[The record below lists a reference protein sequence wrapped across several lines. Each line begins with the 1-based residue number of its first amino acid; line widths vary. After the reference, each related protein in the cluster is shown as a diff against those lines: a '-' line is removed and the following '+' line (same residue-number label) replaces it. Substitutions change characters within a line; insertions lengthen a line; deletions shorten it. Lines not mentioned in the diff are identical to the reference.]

1 LIDLKRRFKELFG
14 AWPRIFRAPGRV
26 NLIGEHTDYNDGFVM
41 PVAIHLSTWV
51 AAAPRLDCKLVVHSE
66 SFSETLVLGDAVEN
80 SWSRY
85 VLGVARVLEGMGCSP
100 FGANLLIHTDLPI
113 GAGLSSSAALEVA
126 VGYALLSLSGM
137 VLELTDLAGACQRA
151 EHEFAGVRCGMMD
164 QMIACHGGAQHA
176 LLLDT
181 RSLEYELLPLPDDV
195 NFVVSN
201 TRVKHDLATTKYNT
215 RRAECE
221 TAARALGRSL
231 RDFSSSDLEKRRME
245 LPENIYRRAR
255 HVVTENARVQ
265 CGAVALNNK
274 NIDQFGRLMYESH
287 RSLRDDYEVS
297 CRELDVMVEIASS
310 LDGVV
315 GARMT
320 GGGFGG
326 CTVNLV
332 RKDRVEDFQLVLT
345 GRYEKATGLQ
355 PEVYVCAAAPGVEE
369 VS

>member
-1 LIDLKRRFKELFG
+1 MIDLKRRFKELFG

-51 AAAPRLDCKLVVHSE
+51 AIAPRLDRKLVVHSE
-66 SFSETLVLGDAVEN
+66 SFSETLVLGDVVGN

-85 VLGVARVLEGMGCSP
+85 VLGVVRMLERMGCALS
-100 FGANLLIHTDLPI
+100 GANLLIHTNLPI

-137 VLELTDLAGACQRA
+137 ALELTDLARACQRA

-164 QMIACHGGAQHA
+164 QMIACHGRAQHA

-181 RSLEYELLPLPDDV
+181 RSLGYELLPLPDDV
-195 NFVVSN
+195 SVVVSN
-201 TRVKHDLATTKYNT
+201 TMVKHNLATTKYNT
-215 RRAECE
+215 RRSECE
-221 TAARALGRSL
+221 TAAHALGRSL
-231 RDFSSSDLEKRRME
+231 RDVAPPDLEKSGMGFT
-245 LPENIYRRAR
+245 ENIYRRVR
-255 HVVTENARVQ
+255 HVVTENFRVQ
-265 CGAVALNNK
+265 CAAVALKNK
-274 NIDQFGRLMYESH
+274 NIDEFGRLMYQSH

-297 CRELDVMVEIASS
+297 CRELDIMVEIASN

-320 GGGFGG
+320 GAGFGG

-332 RKDRVEDFQLVLT
+332 CRDRVEDFLLVLN
-345 GRYEKATGLQ
+345 GRYEQATGLR
-355 PEVYVCAAAPGVEE
+355 PEVYVCAAGSGVEE

>member
-1 LIDLKRRFKELFG
+1 LIDLKRRFKEVFG

-41 PVAIHLSTWV
+41 PVPIHLSTWV
-51 AAAPRLDCKLVVHSE
+51 AIAPRLDRKLVVHSE
-66 SFSETLVLGDAVEN
+66 NFSETLTLGDAAGS

-85 VLGVARVLEGMGCSP
+85 VLGVARVLEGMGCSLP
-100 FGANLLIHTDLPI
+100 GANLLIHTDLPI

-126 VGYALLSLSGM
+126 VGYALLRVSGM
-137 VLELTDLAGACQRA
+137 ALELTDLARACQRA

-164 QMIACHGGAQHA
+164 QMIACHGQAQHA

-181 RSLEYELLPLPDDV
+181 RSLEYERLPLPDDV
-195 NFVVSN
+195 SVVVSN
-201 TRVKHDLATTKYNT
+201 TMVKHHLATTQYNA

-221 TAARALGRSL
+221 TAARALCRSL
-231 RDFSSSDLEKRRME
+231 RDVTPPDLEKSRMG
-245 LPENIYRRAR
+245 LADNLYRRAR

-265 CGAVALNNK
+265 CAAVALKNE
-274 NIDQFGRLMYESH
+274 NIDEFGRLMYQSH
-287 RSLRDDYEVS
+287 CSLRDDYEVS
-297 CRELDVMVEIASS
+297 CRELDAMVQIASS
-310 LDGVV
+310 LDGVI

-326 CTVNLV
+326 CTVNFV
-332 RKDRVEDFQLVLT
+332 RRDRVEDFQVVLN
-345 GRYEKATGLQ
+345 GRYEQVTGLR
-355 PEVYVCAAAPGVEE
+355 PKVYVCAAGSGVEE